1 MLKDENWK
9 VYNPNGDRRVIATK
23 ELPGEKWL
31 EILVRAGCRVDVCSS
46 KNILSAGDIIAAI
59 GDTCSGA
66 IGQLTEL
73 WGDEH
78 FSALRN
84 AGGNVYSNYAVG
96 YNNVDVNAAT
106 RHGISVGN
114 TPGVLTETTA
124 EMAVALTFSAA
135 RRVVEADRFTREGKY
150 EGWLP
155 TLFLGELLH
164 QKTVGVI
171 GAGRIGAAYARIMVE
186 GHKMNLVYYDLYQNR
201 ALEDYVAAY
210 ADFLKSHGEK
220 PVSCRRVENMEDVLR
235 TADLVSLHPL
245 LDETTHH
252 LINRERLNLMKKNAI
267 LINASRGPLIDEAA
281 LVDHCR
287 NNPDFHVG
295 LDVFEDEP
303 ALKPGLVKLDNVVI
317 VPHLGSATIWTR
329 QSMATLAAGNIAGI
343 LMGYPAWKKDDI
355 SPFLEENPP
364 KAAPSIVNAE
374 ELGIPGYAE

>member
-23 ELPGEKWL
+23 ELPGERWL

-46 KNILSAGDIIAAI
+46 KDILSSGEIIAAI

-210 ADFLKSHGEK
+210 ADFLKSRGEK
-220 PVSCRRVENMEDVLR
+220 PVSCRRVETVEDVLG

-287 NNPDFHVG
+287 NNPDFHAG

-303 ALKPGLVKLDNVVI
+303 ALKPGLVELDNVVI